1 MANVYIAY
9 IQFSGNLTPE
19 KYKMTDNN
27 EKKYGRTLFDVI
39 AEHPKWTVCI
49 VVILVITIIL
59 LAFLR
64 VPVKIGSF
72 EVGQNKSVIHD
83 TILKTKIDT
92 LFIEKKTIG
101 SKPNFNVAKLQK
113 EKSKNSENTVLST
126 TTGRTNIN
134 SGTNNG
140 IVGDNGTI
148 NNNGIQPRKIT
159 EQDFEMFKN
168 NFPDKTIQINF
179 RIYGMADA
187 EIYNVKKQL
196 ITLLKSNGYNK
207 IDEPFLF
214 LIGVDPPSIITLNK
228 TQNGV
233 IFEIPPSQ

>member
-1 MANVYIAY
+1 
-9 IQFSGNLTPE
+9 
-19 KYKMTDNN
+19 MTDNN

-64 VPVKIGSF
+64 VPVKIGDF
-72 EVGQNKSVIHD
+72 EVGQNESVIHD

-92 LFIEKKTIG
+92 LFVEKKTIVN
-101 SKPNFNVAKLQK
+101 KPNFNVTKLQK
-113 EKSKNSENTVLST
+113 EKSKNSENTVESIPSGT
-126 TTGRTNIN
+126 KNIN
-134 SGTNNG
+134 TGTNNG

-187 EIYNVKKQL
+187 EIYNVKKQI

-207 IDEPFLF
+207 IEEPFLV
-214 LIGVDPPSIITLNK
+214 LIGVDPPNRITLNK
-228 TQNGV
+228 TPNGV
-233 IFEIPPSQ
+233 IFEIPPSQQ